1 MKRFLLYALHMVRQC
16 IVGNYGVQNL
26 VRLTEPERN
35 FAEKFAPF
43 IHHGNA
49 LEIQELLEN
58 AHRDIAGNV
67 NGKLVFLDLSARVSL
82 LLRKPA

>member
-1 MKRFLLYALHMVRQC
+1 
-16 IVGNYGVQNL
+16 
-26 VRLTEPERN
+26 LTPAERT

-49 LEIQELLEN
+49 IEIQQLLEN

-67 NGKLVFLDLSARVSL
+67 NGKLVFLDLSAQVSL
-82 LLRKPA
+82 LLRKPT